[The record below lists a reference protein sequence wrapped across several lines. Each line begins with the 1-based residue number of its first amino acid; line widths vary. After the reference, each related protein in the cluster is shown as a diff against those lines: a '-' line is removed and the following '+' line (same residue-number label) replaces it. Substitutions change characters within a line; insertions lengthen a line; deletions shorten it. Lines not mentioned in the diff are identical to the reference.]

1 MDPDPI
7 EDFCIADL
15 TRNGGT
21 LSCNYGF
28 PCKPLS
34 QVTSEDFVFSGLTK
48 PGNTT
53 NLFGSAVTPGS
64 VDFFPA
70 VNTLGLSANR
80 VDFAPGG
87 ILPPHSHPRATE
99 LITIIHG
106 KVLIGIITSNN
117 QVFSRVVEKGE
128 VFIVPRGL
136 LHFQYNVGKN
146 KARTYTVFN
155 SQKPGIINTPI
166 SLFASLPLIPD
177 EVLVKSYMLDTNLV
191 QVIRDKFAPAKQP
204 LK

>member
-15 TRNGGT
+15 TKIGDT
-21 LSCNYGF
+21 LSSNYGF

-53 NLFGSAVTPGS
+53 NLFGSVVTSGN

-87 ILPPHSHPRATE
+87 VLPPHSHPRATE

-106 KVLIGIITSNN
+106 IYIYIYL
-117 QVFSRVVEKGE
+117 FEFVVRK
-128 VFIVPRGL
+128 
-136 LHFQYNVGKN
+136 
-146 KARTYTVFN
+146 
-155 SQKPGIINTPI
+155 
-166 SLFASLPLIPD
+166 
-177 EVLVKSYMLDTNLV
+177 
-191 QVIRDKFAPAKQP
+191 
-204 LK
+204 